1 MANKP
6 KKGSVKDKTTSDT
19 VVASKEKS
27 NVNIEEDGKNDKPST
42 DGVSADVDKV

>member
-19 VVASKEKS
+19 VVASKEKN
-27 NVNIEEDGKNDKPST
+27 NVNIEEDG
-42 DGVSADVDKV
+42 DGVSAGVDKV